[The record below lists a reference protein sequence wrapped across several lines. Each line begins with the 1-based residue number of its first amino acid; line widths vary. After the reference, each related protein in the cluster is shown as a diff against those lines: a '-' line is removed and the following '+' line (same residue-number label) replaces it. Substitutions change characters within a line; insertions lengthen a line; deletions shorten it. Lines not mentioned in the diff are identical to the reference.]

1 MLSEWLDK
9 QIDEDKAS
17 NLKIIQ
23 TKHSEFNQVTS
34 YLTFKVEQFQN
45 LPEALEILAQLI
57 ENVKQISVTK
67 VQIIY
72 W

>member
-1 MLSEWLDK
+1 MLSEWLDE

-17 NLKIIQ
+17 NLKNIQ
-23 TKHSEFNQVTS
+23 TKLSEFNQVTS

-72 W
+72 